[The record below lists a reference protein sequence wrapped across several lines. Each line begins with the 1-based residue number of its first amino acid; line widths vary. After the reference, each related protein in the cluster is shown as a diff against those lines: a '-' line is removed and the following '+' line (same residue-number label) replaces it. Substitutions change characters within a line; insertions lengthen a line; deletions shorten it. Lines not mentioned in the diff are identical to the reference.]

1 MNKLIN
7 FFTLIIKTNSI
18 FSPKKT
24 NILVYDKECSLFAD
38 AIFKKN
44 QYITFDTRLE
54 NININILV
62 RTIFTKGFSNL
73 FLEYKKL
80 FFKLVS
86 PKIVYTAI
94 DNNPGFY
101 KLKYIYNDIIY
112 ISDQNGMRDN
122 IFFNYCRKYNKENK
136 QMKLKCDYTFV
147 FGKNYK
153 KLNKI
158 IESTLII
165 GGNTLNNHY
174 PNLKI
179 KKNKTILFVSSGH
192 TENI

>member
-7 FFTLIIKTNSI
+7 FFTLIIKTKFN
-18 FSPKKT
+18 FSLPKKT

-54 NININILV
+54 SININILV

-101 KLKYIYNDIIY
+101 KFVIYWRFL
-112 ISDQNGMRDN
+112 GR
-122 IFFNYCRKYNKENK
+122 
-136 QMKLKCDYTFV
+136 
-147 FGKNYK
+147 
-153 KLNKI
+153 
-158 IESTLII
+158 
-165 GGNTLNNHY
+165 
-174 PNLKI
+174 
-179 KKNKTILFVSSGH
+179 
-192 TENI
+192 